1 MIPFFLLRRLDTGR
15 VHVGS
20 RHLPLLLRQCGFTLV
35 ELSVSMAI
43 AAILAVASLE
53 MLRQQLDKAQVDSSS
68 HFLQQTMMS
77 LQNFFVTAD
86 GTTPIDNRALANG
99 AAVARQYVGAGA
111 GTAPVITNPWGGQ
124 IFLGPLNGGAMPT
137 GYCR

>member
-53 MLRQQLDKAQVDSSS
+53 MLRQQLDKAGRLLVPFSAANDDVTPE
-68 HFLQQTMMS
+68 FLC
-77 LQNFFVTAD
+77 D
-86 GTTPIDNRALANG
+86 R
-99 AAVARQYVGAGA
+99 
-111 GTAPVITNPWGGQ
+111 
-124 IFLGPLNGGAMPT
+124 
-137 GYCR
+137 